1 MEKLSL
7 QELSKLLS
15 EKRSDYLRC
24 KNEIFKESCTA
35 SYDSLKANE
44 NLVKKKKIFDEIF
57 NVYMAKKRG
66 FTKEF
71 MFQIEK
77 NKYIDRFPQVE
88 DYNEKEFRDFMYDL
102 ACDDF

>member
-24 KNEIFKESCTA
+24 KNEIFMESCNA

-57 NVYMAKKRG
+57 NVYMAKKRA
-66 FTKEF
+66 FRKEF